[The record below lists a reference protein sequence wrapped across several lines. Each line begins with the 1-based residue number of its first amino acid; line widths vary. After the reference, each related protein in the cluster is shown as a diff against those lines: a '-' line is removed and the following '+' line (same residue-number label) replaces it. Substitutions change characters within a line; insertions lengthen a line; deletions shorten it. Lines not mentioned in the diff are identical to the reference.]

1 MFISEILDLRASERC
16 FYQKITNIDATAV
29 DYFLDSRIMKDFFC
43 NSTDKMHYTVYGNT
57 AAEVILARSE
67 HTKDI

>member
-1 MFISEILDLRASERC
+1 M
-16 FYQKITNIDATAV
+16 NIDATAV
-29 DYFLDSRIMKDFFC
+29 DYFLDSRIMKDFFATVQ
-43 NSTDKMHYTVYGNT
+43 NKMYYTVYGNT

>member
-1 MFISEILDLRASERC
+1 MFISEIQEIRASERC

-29 DYFLDSRIMKDFFC
+29 DYFLDSRIMKDFFATVQ
-43 NSTDKMHYTVYGNT
+43 NKMYYTVYGNT
-57 AAEVILARSE
+57 AAEVIVARSE